1 MAFNYE
7 MKYRTYEAALSKV
20 KELLML
26 DDKENGMFYLDKAI
40 ALSEELALNSEVMEF
55 KNRFVTENRKLI
67 QIKKNLKEKG
77 INPFLKKE
85 TIKNVNTKDDSVS
98 SIKFFKKEP
107 PKITLSDVAGLE
119 DVKREIQLNVILP
132 LKNPELYYKYKDSVG
147 CQILMFGPPGCGK
160 SFVAEAIAGELKC
173 AYAIINS
180 FDILDKYVGEA
191 PKKIKAIF
199 DEAQEYDNCLLFFD
213 ELDSLFASRES
224 DDSAHTKD
232 VLTAFLTCL
241 SGFNSNKDPK
251 KIRVIIG
258 ATNRPWALD
267 TALIRGKRF
276 DTHLYITLPDYDA
289 RYFLV
294 NKAFKN
300 HMELLD
306 NTDITIEDM
315 TERFEGYSG
324 ADISSILEKVKTK
337 ALEQALI
344 NTRNGI
350 NEEVPICKK
359 YFDDVMASYRNSVS
373 KESLKYFEEFQRGKF
388 NE

>member
-1 MAFNYE
+1 M
-7 MKYRTYEAALSKV
+7 
-20 KELLML
+20 
-26 DDKENGMFYLDKAI
+26 
-40 ALSEELALNSEVMEF
+40 
-55 KNRFVTENRKLI
+55 
-67 QIKKNLKEKG
+67 
-77 INPFLKKE
+77 KKE
-85 TIKNVNTKDDSVS
+85 TVKS
-98 SIKFFKKEP
+98 SGGGVPEKEEKIKFFKKEP
-107 PKITLSDVAGLE
+107 PSITLEDVAGLE
-119 DVKREIQLNVILP
+119 DVKREIKLNVILP

-199 DEAQEYDNCLLFFD
+199 DEAMEYDNCLLFFD

-224 DDSAHTKD
+224 EDSTHTKD

-289 RYFLV
+289 RHFLV
-294 NKAFKN
+294 SKAFKN
-300 HMELLD
+300 HMELLE
-306 NTDITIEDM
+306 NTDITIEEM

-324 ADISSILEKVKTK
+324 ADISSILDKVKTK
-337 ALEQALI
+337 ALEQALL
-344 NTRNGI
+344 NQKEGI
-350 NEEVPICKK
+350 EENVPICMK
-359 YFDDVMASYRNSVS
+359 YFDEVMNSYRNSVS
-373 KESLKYFEEFQRGKF
+373 KESLKYFEQFRNGDI
-388 NE
+388 

>member
-26 DDKENGMFYLDKAI
+26 DDKENGLFYLDKAI
-40 ALSEELALNSEVMEF
+40 SLSRELADNSEVIEF

-67 QIKKNLKEKG
+67 QIRKNLKENG
-77 INPFLKKE
+77 VNPFLKKE
-85 TIKNVNTKDDSVS
+85 TIKTAPSNDNSIGEP
-98 SIKFFKKEP
+98 IKFFKKEP
-107 PKITLSDVAGLE
+107 PNITLEDVAGLD
-119 DVKREIQLNVILP
+119 DVKREIKLNVILP
-132 LKNPELYYKYKDSVG
+132 LKNPDLYYKYKDSVG

-199 DEAQEYDNCLLFFD
+199 DEAEEYDNCLLFFD

-289 RYFLV
+289 RHFLV
-294 NKAFKN
+294 SKAFKN
-300 HMELLD
+300 HMDLLED
-306 NTDITIEDM
+306 TDITIEDM
-315 TERFEGYSG
+315 TERFDGYSG
-324 ADISSILEKVKTK
+324 ADISSILDKVKTK
-337 ALEQALI
+337 ALEKALF
-344 NTRNGI
+344 NQNEGI
-350 NEEVPICKK
+350 DERVPICLK
-359 YFDDVMASYRNSVS
+359 YFDEVMESYRNSVS
-373 KESLKYFEEFQRGKF
+373 KESLKYFEDFRNGDI
-388 NE
+388 

>member
-7 MKYRTYEAALSKV
+7 MKYHTYEAALSKV

-26 DDKENGMFYLDKAI
+26 DDKENGLFYLDKAI
-40 ALSEELALNSEVMEF
+40 SLSRELADNSEVIEF

-67 QIKKNLKEKG
+67 QIRKNLKENG
-77 INPFLKKE
+77 VNPFLKKE
-85 TIKNVNTKDDSVS
+85 TIKSAPGNDNS
-98 SIKFFKKEP
+98 SIEKIKFFKKEP
-107 PKITLSDVAGLE
+107 PSITLDDVAGLE
-119 DVKREIQLNVILP
+119 DVKREIKLNVILP
-132 LKNPELYYKYKDSVG
+132 LKNPDLYYKYKDSVG

-199 DEAQEYDNCLLFFD
+199 DEAEEYDNCLLFFD

-289 RYFLV
+289 RHFLIS
-294 NKAFKN
+294 KAFKN
-300 HMELLD
+300 HMDLLED
-306 NTDITIEDM
+306 TDITIEDM
-315 TERFEGYSG
+315 TERFDGYSG
-324 ADISSILEKVKTK
+324 ADISSILDKVKTK
-337 ALEQALI
+337 ALEQALY
-344 NTRNGI
+344 NQTEGI
-350 NEEVPICKK
+350 DERVPICLK
-359 YFDDVMASYRNSVS
+359 YFDEVMESYRNSVS
-373 KESLKYFEEFQRGKF
+373 KESLKYFEDFRNGDI
-388 NE
+388 

>member
-26 DDKENGMFYLDKAI
+26 DDKENGLFYLDKAI
-40 ALSEELALNSEVMEF
+40 SLSRELADNSEVIEF

-67 QIKKNLKEKG
+67 QIRKNLKENG

-85 TIKNVNTKDDSVS
+85 TIKTAPSNDNSIGEP
-98 SIKFFKKEP
+98 IKFFKKEP
-107 PKITLSDVAGLE
+107 PKITLEDVAGLD
-119 DVKREIQLNVILP
+119 DVKREIKLNVILP
-132 LKNPELYYKYKDSVG
+132 LKNPDLYYKYKDSVG

-199 DEAQEYDNCLLFFD
+199 DEAEEYDNCLLFFD

-289 RYFLV
+289 RHFLV
-294 NKAFKN
+294 SKAFKN
-300 HMELLD
+300 HMELLED
-306 NTDITIEDM
+306 TDITIEDM
-315 TERFEGYSG
+315 TERFDGYSG
-324 ADISSILEKVKTK
+324 ADISSILDKVKTK
-337 ALEQALI
+337 ALEKALF
-344 NTRNGI
+344 NQNEGI
-350 NEEVPICKK
+350 DERVPICLK
-359 YFDDVMASYRNSVS
+359 YFDEVMESYRNSVS
-373 KESLKYFEEFQRGKF
+373 KESLKYFEDFRNGDI
-388 NE
+388 